1 MPSAKGKHATA
12 KHTDRGSPAKAAAV
26 RSVTVA
32 DASRGNWVD
41 AFAPDWLKPY
51 ARLARWD
58 RPIGFWLLFWP
69 CAFSLALAALAN
81 RDRGMD
87 WTAVVLMLIGSVAM
101 RGAGCTLNDIVDA
114 DLDAKVARTRARP
127 IPAGQVTKR
136 RAAVFLLL
144 QLLVGVIIVCAFNL
158 LTIGLAAASLVLIAI
173 YPFMKRITWWPQLFL
188 GLAFSYGAILGWTSQ
203 MDALS
208 WPPVLMYLGSI
219 AWVIGYDTIYALQDI
234 EDDALIGIRSTA
246 RLFGKNVQAAVA
258 LFYVGAVVLWTVAVA
273 MTGDIRLFPLALVL
287 PVCLLGWQI
296 ISLDTRTRG
305 NALSRFKMNNWVGLA
320 LTLAILLEV
329 YV

>member
-1 MPSAKGKHATA
+1 MQT
-12 KHTDRGSPAKAAAV
+12 TSPIG
-26 RSVTVA
+26 TVA
-32 DASRGNWVD
+32 DASADNWVD
-41 AFAPDWLKPY
+41 HFAPDWLKPY

-114 DLDAKVARTRARP
+114 DLDAKVARTRSRP

-203 MDALS
+203 MEALS